1 MNPIKYLSEKLNE
14 NKINDYFSS
23 FYYKV
28 TDFKLKFF
36 APFVLSFNSLWSIYC
51 FKEFNIQPN
60 GLHEWLLITFF
71 IFIKLLLC
79 ITTFIYYFSKN

>member
-28 TDFKLKFF
+28 TDFKIKFF
-36 APFVLSFNSLWSIYC
+36 APFVLTLNSLWSIYC

-60 GLHEWLLITFF
+60 GLHEWLLITFYMCPSTSSYYTFF
-71 IFIKLLLC
+71 IL
-79 ITTFIYYFSKN
+79 YYTD

>member
-51 FKEFNIQPN
+51 FKEFNASA
-60 GLHEWLLITFF
+60 
-71 IFIKLLLC
+71 
-79 ITTFIYYFSKN
+79 TFIGAYSFVNGFLGP